1 MRTRGG
7 SVAAL
12 GWGAS
17 IGVLGGL
24 VGLGGAE
31 FRLPVLLGVFR
42 FRPLDAVILNKAMS
56 LIVVAAAL
64 VFRTRSVPFSMSVA
78 HWSIVADLLAGSL
91 IGAWSGA
98 GWAIR
103 MRGDTFYRLIAIL
116 LVLIAAVMLL
126 GHGAVTQFTL
136 PGSRGEQYLVG
147 IAAGFAIGVVAA
159 VMGVAGGELIIPTLV
174 LLFGLDAKLAGSLSL
189 AISLPTMIT
198 GFVRYSRDRSF
209 VVLKANA
216 ALVRWMALGSV
227 MGAFCGGLL
236 LGIVPAHYLLPGLA
250 IILMV
255 SAIRVWRHAS
265 PSTYAGS
272 REGHIFNFEPDDVRA
287 LTYMPLR
294 FRMKLDLCALHLSQ
308 RQWSNLPRSV
318 RLSLINAPCHS
329 DAEAA
334 QLRSDIARAV
344 QESGGGSVRSL
355 DRQEPA
361 WRDLEVPPQVGQMLD
376 ALRLPAIGSETWREM
391 SDDKRFAILKLTRR
405 GHAKNL
411 EAALREFGLLN
422 GHT

>member
-1 MRTRGG
+1 MHSTKHWRD

-64 VFRTRSVPFSMSVA
+64 LFRTRAVPFSMIAA

-91 IGAWSGA
+91 LGAWFGA

-103 MRGDTFYRLIAIL
+103 MRGDTFYRIIAIL
-116 LVLIAAVMLL
+116 LVLIAVVMLF
-126 GHGAVTQFTL
+126 GHHATMQLAPAGPT
-136 PGSRGEQYLVG
+136 GGQYLVG

-159 VMGVAGGELIIPTLV
+159 LMGVAGGEFIIPTIV

-209 VVLKANA
+209 IVLKANTP
-216 ALVRWMALGSV
+216 LVQLMAIGSV
-227 MGAFCGGLL
+227 LGALCGGLL
-236 LGIVPAHYLLPGLA
+236 LGIVPTDYLLPGLA
-250 IILMV
+250 LILV
-255 SAIRVWRHAS
+255 LSAIRVWRHAS
-265 PSTYAGS
+265 PSIEAGS
-272 REGHIFNFEPDDVRA
+272 RDGNIFSFERDDVRA
-287 LTYMPLR
+287 LTYIPLR
-294 FRMKLDLCALHLSQ
+294 FRMKLDLCAMHLSQ
-308 RQWSNLPRSV
+308 RQWNSLPHSV
-318 RLSLINAPCHS
+318 RLSLISAPVNPS
-329 DAEAA
+329 
-334 QLRSDIARAV
+334 QRSRSRDRTLPCAV
-344 QESGGGSVRSL
+344 QESGGGSVR
-355 DRQEPA
+355 
-361 WRDLEVPPQVGQMLD
+361 
-376 ALRLPAIGSETWREM
+376 
-391 SDDKRFAILKLTRR
+391 
-405 GHAKNL
+405 
-411 EAALREFGLLN
+411 
-422 GHT
+422 